1 MSVTI
6 TKQEVTKLK
15 TKWKGKIYLSN
26 HSIVQFYIIK
36 TDNWRQWGA
45 SKDELWIT
53 QPIVER
59 YWNEYLDY
67 NDML

>member
-1 MSVTI
+1 MGATI

-15 TKWKGKIYLSN
+15 TKWKGKICLSN
-26 HSIVQFYIIK
+26 RSVVKFYINK

-59 YWNEYLDY
+59 LWYEFLEEN
-67 NDML
+67 NVG